1 MKHCCLE
8 FQSNAADIRVIGGS
22 ALLLFLGWLGAVFVF
37 FPTVFLGQVDHPAHS
52 LISALWYYYCCQIF
66 LFTEVS
72 RSGVA
77 GCLAANHVDGGLS
90 IAIVYAPIPRQ
101 QTKEETA
108 WEQLKNLDGVTR
120 VYAQVILSSPFGCHF
135 KGTQQRY
142 FELFWP
148 STKLPFIWRKH
159 ENNSLQR

>member
-1 MKHCCLE
+1 MKHGCLE

-22 ALLLFLGWLGAVFVF
+22 ALLLLLGWSAAVFVF
-37 FPTVFLGQVDHPAHS
+37 FPTVLLGQVDHPAHS
-52 LISALWYYYCCQIF
+52 LIPALWYCYCCQIF

-77 GCLAANHVDGGLS
+77 GCLAANHVDWGPS

-108 WEQLKNLDGVTR
+108 WEQLKNLDGVTH
-120 VYAQVILSSPFGCHF
+120 VDAQVILSSPFGFHF
-135 KGTQQRY
+135 KEAQSRILSY
-142 FELFWP
+142 FDH
-148 STKLPFIWRKH
+148 RQNH
-159 ENNSLQR
+159 R